1 MAKKREGYKSGEGK
15 YNLPVKLNEGPKLQD
30 AEKGKEIT
38 EVWTDNDLGAIRG
51 TRKGFA

>member
-30 AEKGKEIT
+30 AEKGVEIKR
-38 EVWTDNDLGAIRG
+38 VWVDDPDGVISENGRSN
-51 TRKGFA
+51 K